1 MNQDHQGKLFII
13 SGPSG
18 AGKST
23 VLRLVLQ
30 SSTVPLQLSVSATT
44 RARRPGE
51 VDHVDYHFLSA
62 GEFRSKWE
70 NGDFLEAKEVFG
82 QGYWYGTLWSEVTS
96 GWKAGKTVILEI
108 DVLGALAAVESI
120 PDAVTIFL
128 HPGSM
133 AELER
138 RLRDRGTESEE
149 SIQRRLSVAERE
161 MQQLTKYQHE
171 IMNDT
176 VEHAA
181 DEICQILCQYSE
193 QEDRSN

>member
-1 MNQDHQGKLFII
+1 MNRDHQGKLFII

-23 VLRLVLQ
+23 VLRQVLQ

-51 VDHVDYHFLSA
+51 EDHVDYHFLSA
-62 GEFRSKWE
+62 DEFRSKWE

-108 DVLGALAAVESI
+108 DVQGALAAVESI

-171 IMNDT
+171 IMNDR
-176 VEHAA
+176 VERAA
-181 DEICQILCQYSE
+181 EEICQILCQYSE

>member
-30 SSTVPLQLSVSATT
+30 SSKVPLQLSVSATT

-51 VDHVDYHFLSA
+51 EDHVDYHFLSA

-176 VEHAA
+176 VERAA

-193 QEDRSN
+193 QEDRLN